1 MRIVSLLPSA
11 TEMVAALGLTDQLVG
26 ISHDC
31 DYPPAIRTRPVL
43 SEAIVPMDLPS
54 GLIETRIRGQVHKG
68 KSVYHLDARQRTGLR
83 PDLIL
88 TQELCSV
95 CAPSYTLV
103 QQAAK
108 LLDSGTK
115 IVSLEPQGLLDI
127 LDNLLLVGTLTGRTV
142 QAEALV
148 NSLRARIERV
158 RSRAG
163 SLPAPWVACLEW
175 LDPIYA
181 AGHWVPEMVET
192 AGCRDILGTSRDPS
206 FVIAWEQIITADP
219 EVVVIMPCG
228 FDVPRT
234 RRELHVLTERPGW
247 YDLRAVRNGRV
258 YLTDASAY
266 FNRPGPRIVDGLEIL
281 AKILHPEALAVD
293 LPAASYELL

>member
-11 TEMVAALGLTDQLVG
+11 TEMVAALGLSDELVG

-31 DYPPAIRTRPVL
+31 DYPSEIRARPVL
-43 SEAIVPMDLPS
+43 SEAIVTTDLPS

-68 KSVYHLDARQRTGLR
+68 KSVYHLDERQLAHLR

-108 LLDSGTK
+108 LLDAETK
-115 IVSLEPQGLLDI
+115 IVSLEPQGLPDI

-163 SLPAPWVACLEW
+163 GLPAPRVACLEW

-192 AGCRDILGTSRDPS
+192 AGGRDILGTSRDPS

-219 EVVVIMPCG
+219 EVVVVMPCG

-234 RRELHVLTERPGW
+234 RRELHVLTARPGW
-247 YDLRAVRNGRV
+247 HELRAVRHGPGH
-258 YLTDASAY
+258 LTHASAY
-266 FNRPGPRIVDGLEIL
+266 FHRTRPRILEWLEGL
-281 AKILHPEALAVD
+281 
-293 LPAASYELL
+293 

>member
-1 MRIVSLLPSA
+1 
-11 TEMVAALGLTDQLVG
+11 
-26 ISHDC
+26 
-31 DYPPAIRTRPVL
+31 
-43 SEAIVPMDLPS
+43 
-54 GLIETRIRGQVHKG
+54 
-68 KSVYHLDARQRTGLR
+68 VYHLDDRQLTELR

-108 LLDSGTK
+108 LLDSETK

-148 NSLRARIERV
+148 GSLRARIERV
-158 RSRAG
+158 RSRARG
-163 SLPAPWVACLEW
+163 LPAPRVACLEW

-181 AGHWVPEMVET
+181 AGHWVPEMVEI
-192 AGCRDILGTSRDPS
+192 AGGRDILGRSRDPS
-206 FVIAWEQIITADP
+206 FIIAWEQIITADP
-219 EVVVIMPCG
+219 EVVVVMPCG

-234 RRELHVLTERPGW
+234 RRELHALTERPGW
-247 YDLRAVRNGRV
+247 NDLRAVRNGRV

-266 FNRPGPRIVDGLEIL
+266 FNRPGPRIVDGVEIL
-281 AKILHPEALAVD
+281 AKILHPEGLAVD